1 MTDTTEVH
9 FRGKVAQKAII
20 VHNDKVLLMR
30 DSREVD
36 EIWEIPGGRLNEG
49 EEPKAG
55 LAREL
60 QEELGVACVV
70 HDVVYLEQ
78 FFQGNEKENA
88 LMIAYTATMLDPE
101 APFVLP
107 PEEVAEVRWVGK
119 DEWHMMHFF
128 PEYKRA
134 LAVYFAKS

>member
-1 MTDTTEVH
+1 MNNASEVH
-9 FRGKVAQKAII
+9 FNGKVAQKAII
-20 VHNDKVLLMR
+20 VHNEKVLLMR
-30 DSREVD
+30 DSRETE

-60 QEELGVACVV
+60 KEELGVDFIV
-70 HDVVYLEQ
+70 HEVVYLEQ
-78 FFQGNEKENA
+78 FFQGNEGKNA
-88 LMIAYTATMLDPE
+88 LMIAYVATMVNPE
-101 APFVLP
+101 AQFILP

-119 DEWHMMHFF
+119 DEWQTMHFF

-134 LAVYFAKS
+134 LEVYFKKL

>member
-60 QEELGVACVV
+60 REELGVACVV

-78 FFQGNEKENA
+78 FFQTNDKENA

-101 APFVLP
+101 ASFVLP

-119 DEWHMMHFF
+119 DEWQTMHFF

-134 LAVYFAKS
+134 LAVYFAQS